1 MKMKSPFKYERIR
14 FYNEREGKHQ
24 FITLAKIGKK
34 IIKYRIE
41 K

>member
-14 FYNEREGKHQ
+14 FYNAVEGKDQ
-24 FITLAKIGKK
+24 FVILAKIGKR
-34 IIKYRIE
+34 IVKYKIE

>member
-1 MKMKSPFKYERIR
+1 MRMRAPFEYERIR

-24 FITLAKIGKK
+24 FIILTKIDNR

>member
-14 FYNEREGKHQ
+14 FYNAAEGKHQ
-24 FITLAKIGKK
+24 FVTLAKIGER
-34 IIKYRIE
+34 IVRYRIE